1 MSVGMP
7 VLFWKPH
14 FLLYWRRLVKECI
27 PIFGCYTFLFAIL
40 MIILRLHFFEVFGSF
55 QTSCGI
61 FFILF
66 PFLSVLI
73 LVLLSAHIRRFSIS
87 RLWNFFIF
95 AWFTVCHSILTRPCC
110 RLSRPIGQNLKAAS
124 LRASFQAIS
133 KYLTDPV

>member
-27 PIFGCYTFLFAIL
+27 PIFGFYTFLFAIL

-73 LVLLSAHIRRFSIS
+73 LVLLSAHISRFSIS
-87 RLWNFFIF
+87 RLWNFSSLHGSQF
-95 AWFTVCHSILTRPCC
+95 ATLSLPDLVVAYPDRLGRILKLP
-110 RLSRPIGQNLKAAS
+110 LSVLAFRQFQN
-124 LRASFQAIS
+124 I
-133 KYLTDPV
+133 